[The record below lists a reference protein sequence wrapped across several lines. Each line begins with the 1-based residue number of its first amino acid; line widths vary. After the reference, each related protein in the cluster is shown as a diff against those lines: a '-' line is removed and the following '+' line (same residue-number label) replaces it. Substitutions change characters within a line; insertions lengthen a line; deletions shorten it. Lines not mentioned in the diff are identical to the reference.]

1 MSISHHETSIIGAV
15 KGVMKEKNFE
25 TAEKALA
32 DQMKECGRLVTGA
45 GGIIGHIKFVLSG
58 PGKCS
63 QISVTDVDENIR
75 RFDGTNSTLEGVAIV
90 FMVEDE
96 VLTDILNKTICTL
109 IEEQ

>member
-1 MSISHHETSIIGAV
+1 MSISHHETSVIGAV
-15 KGVMKEKNFE
+15 KGIMKEKDF
-25 TAEKALA
+25 EKAEAALA
-32 DQMKECGRLVTGA
+32 AQMKECGRLVTDA

-75 RFDGTNSTLEGVAIV
+75 RFDGTDSTLEGVAIV

-96 VLTDILNKTICTL
+96 ALTDILNKTICTL